1 MGRIAPQL
9 IVCLTVAN
17 GTVAAQTHPL
27 EPLTRAELTRAVQIT
42 RADSRFTVG
51 SRFNIIRLAEPPKAA
66 ILAWKPGRSIP
77 RQAFLGLWDLR
88 ANLATEV
95 VVDLGLGTV
104 TSWQPIP
111 GAQGWLVREDE
122 ERLLADSLLRSD
134 PRWLAAVRGRKL
146 DPGSLAVFPGPA
158 EGYLPFER
166 DGTRRAVVLTMTK
179 DGEEIPGLIS
189 QVNLTTRIVL
199 SVTDQWTDQ
208 PIMPVRPGI
217 DSLRALRATT
227 KGTRPLAIRQPEGPS
242 FRVTGHQVEWENWR
256 FRFGVEPRS
265 GLVLYQVGY
274 QDGNA
279 ERSVLY
285 RGAVSE
291 MAVPYGDP
299 GWHIWMPLDVG
310 WVGLGNYSKTS
321 FTVGADVPENARFF
335 SSVMHDFRGQPV
347 VVPRSVA
354 LYERDGGALWRHGSE
369 ARRSTELVL
378 AFFATV
384 DNYDY
389 GFFWIFRQDGSL
401 ALEALLT
408 GQMNVRSIHPGEH
421 SAYGTVV
428 APGVFAPNHQ
438 HFFSVRLDLDVDGA
452 GHNSVTEMNVI
463 GEAAATDRPHGLRSE
478 EHTFQRELEAQ
489 RQVNL
494 ESHRMWRI
502 ESTER
507 KNRLGQ
513 PTAYGL
519 IPEDNTV
526 PMEPPGSFV
535 RERVGF
541 VNHHLWV
548 TPFAENELF
557 AAGDYAYL
565 GAHGD
570 GLPKWTAANRP
581 IQDTDVVLWYTLG
594 VTHVPRPEDWPVMPV
609 VKTGFKLMPLGFF
622 GGNPALGNR

>member
-1 MGRIAPQL
+1 MGRIAPRL

-17 GTVAAQTHPL
+17 GIVAAQTHPL
-27 EPLTRAELTRAVQIT
+27 EPLTRGELTRAVQIT

-51 SRFNIIRLAEPPKAA
+51 SRFNIIRLAEPP
-66 ILAWKPGRSIP
+66 
-77 RQAFLGLWDLR
+77 
-88 ANLATEV
+88 
-95 VVDLGLGTV
+95 
-104 TSWQPIP
+104 
-111 GAQGWLVREDE
+111 
-122 ERLLADSLLRSD
+122 
-134 PRWLAAVRGRKL
+134 
-146 DPGSLAVFPGPA
+146 
-158 EGYLPFER
+158 FER

-179 DGEEIPGLIS
+179 DGEEVPGLIS
-189 QVNLTTRIVL
+189 QVNLTTRTVL

-227 KGTRPLAIRQPEGPS
+227 KGPRPLAIRQPEGPS
-242 FRVTGHQVEWENWR
+242 FRVTGHQVEWQNWR

-321 FTVGADVPENARFF
+321 FTIGADVPENARFF

-421 SAYGTVV
+421 SAYGTIV

-463 GEAAATDRPHGLRSE
+463 GEAAAADRPHGLRSE
-478 EHTFQRELEAQ
+478 EH
-489 RQVNL
+489 
-494 ESHRMWRI
+494 
-502 ESTER
+502 
-507 KNRLGQ
+507 
-513 PTAYGL
+513 YGL